1 MSKFDEAMAL
11 LSECAK
17 EGTRIS
23 SPATVFPLL
32 RTWITKKEENFIVI
46 YLDGKHAVQGKPV
59 SVFKG
64 TLNRTIAHP
73 REIFAIALRKRSCA
87 IIVAHNHPSGDS
99 SPSPED
105 LDVTKQ
111 LIESG
116 AILGIPVLDHLII
129 TKSGYYSMCEHGI
142 IDFSGKSE

>member
-32 RTWITKKEENFIVI
+32 RTWIAKKEEHFIVL
-46 YLDGKHAVQGKPV
+46 YLNGQHVMQGKPV

-64 TLNRTIAHP
+64 TLNRTIVHP
-73 REIFAIALRKRSCA
+73 REIFAIALRKHSCA

-105 LDVTKQ
+105 LDVTKK

-116 AILGIPVLDHLII
+116 AILGIPVLDHLVI

-142 IDFSGKSE
+142 IDFSGRSE